1 MKTMYKSAPL
11 PFVGQKRNFVREFT
25 KALERMPDAPV
36 YVDLFG
42 GSGLLSHV
50 TKYCKPDA
58 KVVYNDFD
66 NYRRRLEE
74 IPRANAILCELR
86 GILSGVPGKQRIDGD
101 VRAKVIDCLD
111 RARSS
116 GYVDYVTL
124 SASLLFSGK
133 YKTSHEDFIKET
145 FYNQVRGSDIPDAA
159 DYLAG
164 IEVRS
169 CDYRALVEE
178 FKDIPGVVF
187 LVDPPYL
194 CTDVSTYTMSWRLSD
209 YLDVLSILSGCQ
221 FVYFTSGKSTIIE
234 LCDWMGRNQNVGN
247 PFAKCERVSMSAPV
261 NHFAIY
267 EDIMLYTTV

>member
-1 MKTMYKSAPL
+1 M
-11 PFVGQKRNFVREFT
+11 R
-25 KALERMPDAPV
+25 
-36 YVDLFG
+36 
-42 GSGLLSHV
+42 
-50 TKYCKPDA
+50 
-58 KVVYNDFD
+58 
-66 NYRRRLEE
+66 
-74 IPRANAILCELR
+74 ELR

-124 SASLLFSGK
+124 SASLLFSGNARA
-133 YKTSHEDFIKET
+133 SHEGFIKEP
-145 FYNQVRGSDIPDAA
+145 FYNRVRGSDIPEAA

-169 CDYRALVEE
+169 CDYRVLVEE
-178 FKDIPGVVF
+178 FKNVPGAVF

-209 YLDVLSILSGCQ
+209 YLDVLEILTGCQ
-221 FVYFTSGKSTIIE
+221 FVYFTSDKSAIIE
-234 LCDWMGRNQNVGN
+234 LCDWMGRSKNIGN
-247 PFAKCERVSMSAPV
+247 PFAKCERVSMSARV
-261 NHFAIY
+261 NRQSVY

>member
-1 MKTMYKSAPL
+1 M
-11 PFVGQKRNFVREFT
+11 
-25 KALERMPDAPV
+25 
-36 YVDLFG
+36 
-42 GSGLLSHV
+42 
-50 TKYCKPDA
+50 
-58 KVVYNDFD
+58 
-66 NYRRRLEE
+66 
-74 IPRANAILCELR
+74 
-86 GILSGVPGKQRIDGD
+86 
-101 VRAKVIDCLD
+101 
-111 RARSS
+111 
-116 GYVDYVTL
+116 
-124 SASLLFSGK
+124 
-133 YKTSHEDFIKET
+133 
-145 FYNQVRGSDIPDAA
+145 RGSDIPDAA

-187 LVDPPYL
+187 LVGPPYL

-247 PFAKCERVSMSAPV
+247 SFAKCERVSMSAPV
-261 NHFAIY
+261 NHSARY